1 VESDPC
7 RRLEWDSA
15 FWGFGCAQVLGG
27 NLHRSQQASIDA
39 WCSRHGINFL
49 QYLAPADDPT
59 SVQAAEEGGFRLVD
73 ERITLACFTAAALLR
88 PEPSGI
94 ELRDGRAEDV
104 PDLEA
109 IARVSHV
116 DSRYYNDQGFA
127 RTGCDALYAT
137 WIRRSVEGALA
148 DAVFVPV
155 VDGRAAGY
163 ITCKRDELEPDKGW
177 IGLVGVGAEA
187 QGRGLG
193 GALVGRAI
201 DWFRQQAVSEVLVVT
216 QGRNAAAQ
224 RLYRRCGF
232 LTHDARL
239 WFHKWYRVPA
249 SGDGDQR
256 SAEG

>member
-15 FWGFGCAQVLGG
+15 FWGFGCAQVLGE
-27 NLHRSQQASIDA
+27 NLLQSQQAPIDA
-39 WCSRHGINFL
+39 WCSKNGINFL
-49 QYLAPADDPT
+49 QYLAPADNPT
-59 SVQAAEEGGFRLVD
+59 SVRAAEEGGFSLVD
-73 ERITLACFTAAALLR
+73 ERITLTCSTAATPLL
-88 PEPSGI
+88 PATSGI
-94 ELRDGRAEDV
+94 ELRDGRAQDV
-104 PDLEA
+104 ADLEA

-116 DSRYYNDQGFA
+116 DSRYYNDQRFS
-127 RTGCDALYAT
+127 REGCDTLYAT
-137 WIRRSVEGALA
+137 WIRRSVEGVLA

-163 ITCKRDELEPDKGW
+163 VTCKRDEQEANRGW

-216 QGRNAAAQ
+216 QGRNEAAQ

>member
-1 VESDPC
+1 M
-7 RRLEWDSA
+7 
-15 FWGFGCAQVLGG
+15 LGE
-27 NLHRSQQASIDA
+27 NLLQSQQAPIDA

-49 QYLAPADDPT
+49 QYLAPADNPA
-59 SVQAAEEGGFRLVD
+59 SVRAAEEGGFRLVD
-73 ERITLACFTAAALLR
+73 ERITLACSPAAAPLL
-88 PEPSGI
+88 PAASGI
-94 ELRDGRAEDV
+94 ELRDGRAQDV
-104 PDLEA
+104 ADLEA

-116 DSRYYNDQGFA
+116 DSRYYNDQGFS
-127 RTGCDALYAT
+127 REGCDTLYAT

-163 ITCKRDELEPDKGW
+163 VTCKRDEQEANRGW

-201 DWFRQQAVSEVLVVT
+201 DWFRQQAISEVLVVT
-216 QGRNAAAQ
+216 QGRNDAAQ

-239 WFHKWYRVPA
+239 WFHKWYRVSA

>member
-1 VESDPC
+1 MESDPC

-15 FWGFGCAQVLGG
+15 FWGFGCAQVLGE

-59 SVQAAEEGGFRLVD
+59 SVRVAEESGFRLVD
-73 ERITLACFTAAALLR
+73 ERLTMASSTAA
-88 PEPSGI
+88 EPLPQTPPGI
-94 ELRDGRAEDV
+94 ELRNGRIEDV
-104 PDLEA
+104 ADLEA

-116 DSRYYNDQGFA
+116 DSRYYNDQGFS
-127 RTGCDALYAT
+127 REGCDALYAT
-137 WIRRSVEGALA
+137 WIRRSVEGVLA

-155 VDGRAAGY
+155 VEGRAAGY
-163 ITCKRDELEPDKGW
+163 VTCKRDGQEADRGW

-193 GALVGRAI
+193 SALVGRAI

-216 QGRNAAAQ
+216 QGRNDAAQ

-239 WFHKWYRVPA
+239 WFHKWYRAPA